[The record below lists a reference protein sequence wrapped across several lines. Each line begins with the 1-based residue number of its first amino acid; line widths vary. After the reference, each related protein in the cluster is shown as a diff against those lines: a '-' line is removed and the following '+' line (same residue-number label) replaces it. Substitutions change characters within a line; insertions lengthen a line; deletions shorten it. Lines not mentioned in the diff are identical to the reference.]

1 MTGGALDRLADDGRV
16 DEPIVWFARVRSGTM
31 SESERADFEYWLTK
45 DENAV
50 LYEEVEAF
58 WQDLGMLR
66 TNPRLHEIQE
76 GLARPWFRRA
86 LYGALAASLLIVL
99 AGGLLT
105 YGWTIAPRSAENHEY
120 RFATRMG
127 QQLPVALEDGSS
139 MVLDA
144 ASQVRVSMASGQ
156 RLVEV
161 ERGRALFRVRHEAAN
176 RPFVVAIDGRTVT
189 AVGTEFSVDRSSDG
203 LEVVLVQGKVDVR
216 SSRSGKSAPLGMRA
230 GTSLFV
236 SNDGRRILKLVDTSE
251 ALAWSQ
257 GRLVFTDARFAEVI
271 DRIGRYSD
279 RVIHIAPDGTGDKR
293 FGAVL
298 KAGDVD
304 TFLEAVQTAE
314 LAQVRY
320 NRDGSVTLHQ

>member
-16 DEPIVWFARVRSGTM
+16 DEPIVWFTRVRSGTM

-58 WQDLGMLR
+58 WQDIGMLR

-144 ASQVRVSMASGQ
+144 KSQVRVSMGSGQ